1 MTLIWGRGS
10 KGPLRKWRGGKED
23 HFADPAETL
32 GRLMRYATLYCHG
45 FRGCFVPCVAL
56 YRIERSTNE

>member
-23 HFADPAETL
+23 HFADPAEAL
-32 GRLMRYATLYCHG
+32 GRLMRYATLYCSWLPRMLRTV
-45 FRGCFVPCVAL
+45 RGASPNRKVDK
-56 YRIERSTNE
+56 